1 VIRRLFGLI
10 GPAPDPSD
18 PAARAVRASSP
29 AAPIV
34 VAPGP
39 PADLAW
45 RELLKRRALVIVA
58 FLSVWVVAIEARL
71 FHLQIIQHADLAQRA
86 ARQQNDVIKSPAIR
100 GDIVDR
106 NGVPFAFSVQ
116 GYSVT
121 ADPSVID
128 NPSKTVGE
136 LCAVIHCA
144 ADERREL
151 LKRLSDKDSRYAP
164 VRHVTQISPAQTDRL
179 RAKPIQGILLIE
191 ETRRY
196 YPQSELGAQ
205 LVGFVGRDNAGLS
218 GIESIYDS
226 TIRGTGGVVLVLHD
240 ARRRSVSTRVQ
251 QEPTRGATVEL
262 TINLRYQHILE
273 RELAAGIREHRAV
286 GGTAIMMDPR
296 TGEILALASYP
307 SFNPNTFG
315 RSEPSTYKIP
325 AFQDAYE
332 PGSTYKIVT
341 LTAGLES
348 GVLTPNSLLDCSPG
362 FIKLPGRKP
371 ITDDHK
377 YGVLTF
383 AEAIVKSSN
392 VCAIRAGWKV
402 GAELMSRW
410 ARRYG
415 FGQTHVPKFP
425 GESGGIVTPVDRLND
440 SELAS
445 MSMGYAISVTPIQMV
460 LAMSSIANGGNLMEP
475 HLVRAIIRNGVRE
488 EIAPRVVRQTA
499 SASTIAW
506 MTPILEEVVNSG
518 TAKAAKLDRYQVAG
532 KTGTAKKAIPG
543 GYSDTDRNSSFVGFV
558 PSRRPEFAIL
568 VVIDTPRAG
577 QVYGGAVAAPIF
589 KRIAE
594 AALVDAGVPPT
605 INPAP
610 PILHT
615 ATELPAEP
623 VERKVTLVPA
633 GTASAERGV
642 VPDVRGLGAREATK
656 VMMGAGLYVRMKGE
670 GVVVA
675 QSPEPGAPLESGS
688 MSVLELRRA
697 PAGGGSR

>member
-1 VIRRLFGLI
+1 
-10 GPAPDPSD
+10 
-18 PAARAVRASSP
+18 
-29 AAPIV
+29 
-34 VAPGP
+34 
-39 PADLAW
+39 
-45 RELLKRRALVIVA
+45 K
-58 FLSVWVVAIEARL
+58 
-71 FHLQIIQHADLAQRA
+71 
-86 ARQQNDVIKSPAIR
+86 
-100 GDIVDR
+100 
-106 NGVPFAFSVQ
+106 
-116 GYSVT
+116 
-121 ADPSVID
+121 
-128 NPSKTVGE
+128 
-136 LCAVIHCA
+136 
-144 ADERREL
+144 
-151 LKRLSDKDSRYAP
+151 
-164 VRHVTQISPAQTDRL
+164 
-179 RAKPIQGILLIE
+179 
-191 ETRRY
+191 
-196 YPQSELGAQ
+196 
-205 LVGFVGRDNAGLS
+205 
-218 GIESIYDS
+218 
-226 TIRGTGGVVLVLHD
+226 GTGGVVLVQHD
-240 ARRRSVSTRVQ
+240 ARRQSVSTRVQ
-251 QEPTRGATVEL
+251 QEPTQGATVEL

-273 RELAAGIREHRAV
+273 RELSAGIREHRAV
-286 GGTAIMMDPR
+286 GGTAIMMDPH
-296 TGEILALASYP
+296 TGEILAMASYP
-307 SFNPNTFG
+307 SFNPNAFG

-332 PGSTYKIVT
+332 PGSTFKIVT

-348 GVLTPNSLLDCSPG
+348 GALTPNSLLDCSPG
-362 FIKLPGRKP
+362 FIKLPGRKA

-383 AEAIVKSSN
+383 SEAIIKSSN

-415 FGQTHVPKFP
+415 FGQTHVPRFR
-425 GESGGIVTPVDRLND
+425 GESGGIVTPLDALND

-460 LAMSSIANGGNLMEP
+460 LAMSSIANGGRLMEP
-475 HLVRAIIRNGVRE
+475 HLVRAIVRNGVRE
-488 EIAPRVVRQTA
+488 EIAPKVVRQTA
-499 SASTIAW
+499 SPSTIAW

-605 INPAP
+605 IHPAP
-610 PILHT
+610 PILRT
-615 ATELPAEP
+615 VERPATEPPA
-623 VERKVTLVPA
+623 RQVTLVPV
-633 GTASAERGV
+633 GTTSADRAV
-642 VPDVRGLGAREATK
+642 VPDVRGMSAREATK

-670 GVVVA
+670 GVVVE
-675 QSPEPGAPLESGS
+675 QSPEAGATLEIGS